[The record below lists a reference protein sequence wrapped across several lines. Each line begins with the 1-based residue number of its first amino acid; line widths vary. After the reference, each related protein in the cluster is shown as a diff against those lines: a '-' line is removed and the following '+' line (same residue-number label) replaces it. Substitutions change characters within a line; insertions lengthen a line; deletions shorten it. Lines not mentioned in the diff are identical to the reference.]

1 MLFQAELGL
10 HLDLQMFLLKCDFF
24 LTCIEFLDISKNKNA
39 ETCMWVQFVSLVK
52 FFF

>member
-24 LTCIEFLDISKNKNA
+24 LTCIEFLDISKNKNP
-39 ETCMWVQFVSLVK
+39 EPCVVCEFSLYP
-52 FFF
+52 